1 MKHPLLTS
9 LLLSALFLLAAC
21 GGGGSGQSS
30 APGKVETETGAKA
43 TKGGD
48 WGVINL
54 KKLRT

>member
-1 MKHPLLTS
+1 MKHPISTS
-9 LLLSALFLLAAC
+9 LLLSALFLLTAC

-30 APGKVETETGAKA
+30 APGKAATKTEAKA
-43 TKGGD
+43 AKGGD